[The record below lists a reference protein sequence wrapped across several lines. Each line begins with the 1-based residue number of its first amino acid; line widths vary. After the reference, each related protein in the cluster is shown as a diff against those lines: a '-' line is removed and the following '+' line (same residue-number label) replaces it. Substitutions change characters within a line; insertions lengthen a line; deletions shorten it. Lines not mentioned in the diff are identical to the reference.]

1 MLKTCCFTG
10 HRPTELPWGYDSKSP
25 KRKELLK
32 VLEGIV
38 EKAIQEGYDRFITG
52 GAQGIDTD
60 ACAVCLKLQQKYT
73 NIKVE
78 VYVPCKD
85 QDAKWSDEAK
95 KRYHAMLEMV
105 DKVVYVSKDA
115 YDSKCMQDRNMAMV
129 NASDMVIGIWNNA
142 ITKGGTVATL
152 RYAKKMQKKIRL
164 ITVNTK
170 KGGVQ

>member
-38 EKAIQEGYDRFITG
+38 EKAIQEGYNQFITG

-60 ACAVCLKLQQKYT
+60 ACAVCLKLQKKYPG
-73 NIKVE
+73 IIVA
-78 VYVPCKD
+78 VYIPCKD
-85 QDAKWSDEAK
+85 QDAKWSAEAK

-105 DKVVYVSKDA
+105 DKVVYVSNEP
-115 YDSKCMQDRNMAMV
+115 YDDGCMMDRNITMV
-129 NASDMVIGIWNNA
+129 DDSQMVIGVWNNA

-152 RYAKKMQKKIRL
+152 RYAKEMQKKIRL

-170 KGGVQ
+170 KGGAQ